1 MDDDEEVPN
10 DLEEERHWNETTDD
24 TTQDD
29 DAETLG
35 IEANSIAATFIATL
49 VTNDEYTDKL
59 KFVECAQTYR
69 LSDGSYPLLPNAG
82 GPYGV
87 LCCVPMPS
95 NDPCSSSRS
104 ASFISGQATT

>member
-49 VTNDEYTDKL
+49 LFSRRQVFY
-59 KFVECAQTYR
+59 VGIVQ
-69 LSDGSYPLLPNAG
+69 LLE
-82 GPYGV
+82 
-87 LCCVPMPS
+87 
-95 NDPCSSSRS
+95 
-104 ASFISGQATT
+104 I